1 MGGLRLFPV
10 LVPDGNFAL
19 VWGGLMLLIVLYQ
32 AVSVP
37 FLLAFEVPD
46 SDVMLG
52 LDFACTLAFFADILV
67 SFNTSF
73 YRKGR
78 LVTDRKAICERYAC
92 SWLALDVLSSLPYSW
107 LLQSPFESAPSDRNL
122 MRLVT
127 VARML
132 RAFRLARLIK
142 MKKSLNLL
150 QQQLSD
156 TWSVFFTALSLCL
169 LLISLAHWAACVF
182 RYAAAFEPGSWLQ
195 AYQDTDLL
203 EQYVTTVYWATTTL
217 TTTGY
222 GDVVPLATQERIYG
236 TVIMVLSAG
245 VFSYLI
251 GKIGTLITLLEQDK
265 SEQQE
270 RVMTASS
277 FLKTAAVHSEV
288 AYRALRYVDYVW
300 ETRKRRTVLDR
311 SLLQLLSEPLKN
323 QVCQHIF
330 GTVLLRAPALGF
342 FGGPFISQLAR
353 DVRTDI
359 FAQDDVIFEQGQTST
374 TFYFLEK
381 GCIEVFLKF
390 HTLAVLQP
398 GQYFGELAFFSAQPR
413 TASVRCLHFAEL
425 ISLARSSLLELVA
438 QHPKARYALQ
448 QIQDR
453 INAKEYG
460 RVGISCY
467 LCSEHSHLAAVCPA
481 VLLTFDRKAL
491 ARRWARSR
499 SLTLRQQ
506 ASLQAGPFFRRERKV
521 RRALHYSLS
530 NVTSRAGQ
538 SVLTA
543 ALRRKAV
550 RSKDWGSAVEEED
563 SVMTLPEVAESRVEK
578 TRRLSLLSCLEQPR
592 RQPRRRLVVN

>member
-1 MGGLRLFPV
+1 MSLFPV
-10 LVPDGNFAL
+10 LAPDGSFAL
-19 VWGGLMLLIVLYQ
+19 VWGGLMLLIVVYQ

-46 SDVMLG
+46 STAMLS
-52 LDFACTLAFFADILV
+52 LDFACTLTLFADILV

-73 YRKGR
+73 YRKGH
-78 LVTDRKAICERYAC
+78 LVADRKAICQRYAR
-92 SWLALDVLSSLPYSW
+92 SWLTLDVLSSLPYSW
-107 LLQSPFESAPSDRNL
+107 LLQSPFEPAPSDRNL

-142 MKKSLNLL
+142 MKQSLNLL

-156 TWSVFFTALSLCL
+156 QWSVSFTALSLCL
-169 LLISLAHWAACVF
+169 LLISLAHWAACAF

-195 AYQDTDLL
+195 PYQDTDLW

-222 GDVVPLATQERIYG
+222 GDVVPLATQERVYG
-236 TVIMVLSAG
+236 IVIMILSAG
-245 VFSYLI
+245 VFSYVI
-251 GKIGTLITLLEQDK
+251 GKIGTVITLLEQD
-265 SEQQE
+265 ENEHQE
-270 RVMTASS
+270 RVITASS
-277 FLKTAAVHSEV
+277 FLKTAAVPSEV

-311 SLLQLLSEPLKN
+311 SLLQLLSEPLRD

-330 GTVLLRAPALGF
+330 GTVLLRAPALGL

-374 TFYFLEK
+374 SLYFLEK
-381 GCIEVFLKF
+381 GCVEVFIKF
-390 HTLAVLQP
+390 HTFAVLQP
-398 GQYFGELAFFSAQPR
+398 GQYFGEIAFFSAQSR

-425 ISLARSSLLELVA
+425 ISLARSSLLELIS

-448 QIQDR
+448 QVQDR
-453 INAKEYG
+453 VNSREYG
-460 RVGISCY
+460 RLGICCY
-467 LCSEHSHLAAVCPA
+467 LCSEHSHLAAQCPA
-481 VLLTFDRKAL
+481 VVLTFDRKAL

-506 ASLQAGPFFRRERKV
+506 ASSQRSPFQRRVRKV

-530 NVTSRAGQ
+530 NVKARAGQ
-538 SVLTA
+538 SPV
-543 ALRRKAV
+543 RDKAV
-550 RSKDWGSAVEEED
+550 RSKDWASAGEEED
-563 SVMTLPEVAESRVEK
+563 SVMTVPEVTEPRAEK
-578 TRRLSLLSCLEQPR
+578 NRRFSLLSCLGQPR
-592 RQPRRRLVVN
+592 RQPRPRRV